1 MKETLPCVFLI
12 AGEHSGDALGARL
25 MAALKTQSAGRTG
38 FAGVGGPRME
48 AEGLDSLFP
57 MSDLSVMG
65 LAEVLPRVP
74 KLLRRL
80 RQTVAEIKARRPS
93 AVVTIDAPD
102 FCFPVAKRLKGLG
115 IPLIHYVAP
124 QVWAWRPGK
133 AKVAA
138 KLFDRLMVL
147 LPFETPYFEAVGL
160 SSTFVGHPVVEIA
173 ADGGD
178 GQAFRRRHG
187 IPAEA
192 PLICVLPGSRG
203 NETARL
209 LPVFG
214 DTLALLRKSLPDLRA
229 VMPTVEA
236 VAEQVAAAAAGWTLT
251 PLITRDQ
258 ADKHEIFAAADAA
271 LAASGS
277 VTLELAVAKTP
288 TVIAYKLN
296 PLTALLARRLVRV
309 RYINLVNLILNR
321 QALPEFLQENCTPEK
336 LATALAGILADDA
349 ARRAQRAAF
358 EVVLQRLGLGGPPPS
373 EKAAEIVLSM
383 IGEAPS

>member
-1 MKETLPCVFLI
+1 MKEAPTRLFLI
-12 AGEHSGDALGARL
+12 AGEHSGDALGSRL
-25 MAALKTQSAGRTG
+25 MAALKTQSAGRIG
-38 FAGVGGPRME
+38 FAGVGGPRMK

-80 RQTVAEIKARRPS
+80 RQTVADIKARRPS
-93 AVVTIDAPD
+93 AVVSIDAPD
-102 FCFPVAKRLKGLG
+102 FCFPVAKRLKGQG

-138 KLFDRLMVL
+138 ELFDRLIVL
-147 LPFETPYFEAVGL
+147 LPFEAPYFEAVGL
-160 SSTFVGHPVVEIA
+160 SSAFVGHPVVETGA
-173 ADGGD
+173 ESGD

-209 LPVFG
+209 LPIFG
-214 DTLALLRKSLPDLRA
+214 ETLALLRKNLPDLRA
-229 VMPTVEA
+229 VVPTVEG
-236 VAEQVAAAAAGWTLT
+236 VAEQVAAAAAGWTPT
-251 PLITRDQ
+251 PLITHGQ
-258 ADKHEIFAAADAA
+258 ADKLDAFAAADAA

-288 TVIAYKLN
+288 TVIAYKVN
-296 PLTALLARRLVRV
+296 PLTALLARRLIRV
-309 RYINLVNLILNR
+309 RYINLVNLILDR
-321 QALPEFLQENCTPEK
+321 QALPEFLQENCRPEK
-336 LATALAGILADDA
+336 LAAALAGIFADDA
-349 ARRAQRAAF
+349 ARRAQRDAF
-358 EVVLQRLGLGGPPPS
+358 EEVLQRLGLGGPPPS

-383 IGEAPS
+383 IT

>member
-1 MKETLPCVFLI
+1 MKEAPTRLFLI
-12 AGEHSGDALGARL
+12 AGEHSGDALGSRL
-25 MAALKTQSAGRTG
+25 MAALKTQSAGRIG
-38 FAGVGGPRME
+38 FAGVGGPRMK

-80 RQTVAEIKARRPS
+80 RQTVADIKARRPS
-93 AVVTIDAPD
+93 AVVSIDAPD
-102 FCFPVAKRLKGLG
+102 FCFPVAKRLKGQG

-138 KLFDRLMVL
+138 ELFDRLIVL
-147 LPFETPYFEAVGL
+147 LPFEAPYFEAVGP
-160 SSTFVGHPVVEIA
+160 SSAFVGHPVVETGA
-173 ADGGD
+173 ESGD

-209 LPVFG
+209 LPIFG
-214 DTLALLRKSLPDLRA
+214 ETLALLRKNLPDLRA
-229 VMPTVEA
+229 VVPTVEG
-236 VAEQVAAAAAGWTLT
+236 VAEQVAAAAAGWTPT
-251 PLITRDQ
+251 PLITHGQ
-258 ADKHEIFAAADAA
+258 ADKLDAFAAADAA

-288 TVIAYKLN
+288 TVIAYKVN
-296 PLTALLARRLVRV
+296 PLTALLARRLIRV
-309 RYINLVNLILNR
+309 RYINLVNLILDR
-321 QALPEFLQENCTPEK
+321 QALPEFLQENCRPEK
-336 LATALAGILADDA
+336 LAAALAGIFADDA
-349 ARRAQRAAF
+349 ARRAQRDAF
-358 EVVLQRLGLGGPPPS
+358 EEVLQRLGLGGPPPS

-383 IGEAPS
+383 IT

>member
-1 MKETLPCVFLI
+1 MKEAQTRLFLI
-12 AGEHSGDALGARL
+12 AGEHSGDALGSRL
-25 MAALKTQSAGRTG
+25 MAALKTQSAGRIG

-80 RQTVAEIKARRPS
+80 RQTVADIKARRPS
-93 AVVTIDAPD
+93 AVVSIDAPD
-102 FCFPVAKRLKGLG
+102 FCFPVAKRLKGQG

-138 KLFDRLMVL
+138 ELFDRLIVL
-147 LPFETPYFEAVGL
+147 LPFEAPYFEAVGL
-160 SSTFVGHPVVEIA
+160 SSAFVGHPVVETGA
-173 ADGGD
+173 ESGD

-214 DTLALLRKSLPDLRA
+214 ETLALLRKNLPDLRA
-229 VMPTVEA
+229 VVPTVEG
-236 VAEQVAAAAAGWTLT
+236 VAEQVAAAAAGWTPT
-251 PLITRDQ
+251 PLITRGQ
-258 ADKHEIFAAADAA
+258 ADKLDAFAAADAA

-288 TVIAYKLN
+288 TVIAYKAN
-296 PLTALLARRLVRV
+296 PLTALLARRLIRV
-309 RYINLVNLILNR
+309 RYINLVNLILDR
-321 QALPEFLQENCTPEK
+321 QALPEFLQENCRPEK
-336 LATALAGILADDA
+336 LAAALAGIFADDA
-349 ARRAQRAAF
+349 ARRAQRDAF
-358 EVVLQRLGLGGPPPS
+358 DEVLQRLGLGGPPPS

-383 IGEAPS
+383 IT

>member
-1 MKETLPCVFLI
+1 
-12 AGEHSGDALGARL
+12 
-25 MAALKTQSAGRTG
+25 
-38 FAGVGGPRME
+38 
-48 AEGLDSLFP
+48 
-57 MSDLSVMG
+57 
-65 LAEVLPRVP
+65 
-74 KLLRRL
+74 
-80 RQTVAEIKARRPS
+80 
-93 AVVTIDAPD
+93 
-102 FCFPVAKRLKGLG
+102 
-115 IPLIHYVAP
+115 
-124 QVWAWRPGK
+124 
-133 AKVAA
+133 
-138 KLFDRLMVL
+138 
-147 LPFETPYFEAVGL
+147 FETPYFEAVGL
-160 SSTFVGHPVVEIA
+160 STTFVGHPVVEIGA
-173 ADGGD
+173 SGGD

-209 LPVFG
+209 LPIFG
-214 DTLALLRKSLPDLRA
+214 DTLALLRKNLPDLRA
-229 VMPTVEA
+229 VVPTVEA
-236 VAEQVAAAAAGWTLT
+236 VAEQVAAAAAGWPLT

-288 TVIAYKLN
+288 TVIAYKVN

-358 EVVLQRLGLGGPPPS
+358 EVVLQKLGLGGPPPS

>member
-1 MKETLPCVFLI
+1 MKEAQTRLFLI
-12 AGEHSGDALGARL
+12 AGEHSGDALGSRL
-25 MAALKTQSAGRTG
+25 MAALKTQSAGRIA
-38 FAGVGGPRME
+38 FAGVGGPRMK

-80 RQTVAEIKARRPS
+80 RQTVADIKARRPS
-93 AVVTIDAPD
+93 AVVSIDAPD
-102 FCFPVAKRLKGLG
+102 FCFPVAKRLKGQG

-138 KLFDRLMVL
+138 ELFDRLIVL
-147 LPFETPYFEAVGL
+147 LPFEAPYFEAVGL
-160 SSTFVGHPVVEIA
+160 SSAFVGHPVVETGA
-173 ADGGD
+173 ESGD

-214 DTLALLRKSLPDLRA
+214 ETLALLRKNLPDLRA
-229 VMPTVEA
+229 VVPTVEG
-236 VAEQVAAAAAGWTLT
+236 VAEQVAAAAAGWPAT
-251 PLITRDQ
+251 PLVTRGQ
-258 ADKHEIFAAADAA
+258 ADKLDAFAAADAA

-288 TVIAYKLN
+288 TVIAYKAN
-296 PLTALLARRLVRV
+296 PLTALLARRLIRV
-309 RYINLVNLILNR
+309 RYINLVNLILDR
-321 QALPEFLQENCTPEK
+321 QALPEFLQENCRPEK
-336 LATALAGILADDA
+336 LAAALAGIFADDA
-349 ARRAQRAAF
+349 ARRAQRDAF
-358 EVVLQRLGLGGPPPS
+358 DEVLQRLGLGGPPPS

-383 IGEAPS
+383 IT

>member
-1 MKETLPCVFLI
+1 MKETPPRLFLI

-25 MAALKTQSAGRTG
+25 MAALKTQSAGRIG
-38 FAGVGGPRME
+38 FAGVGGPRMK

-80 RQTVAEIKARRPS
+80 RQTVADIKARRPS
-93 AVVTIDAPD
+93 AVVSIDAPD
-102 FCFPVAKRLKGLG
+102 FCFPVAKRLKGQG

-138 KLFDRLMVL
+138 ELFDRLIVL
-147 LPFETPYFEAVGL
+147 LPFEAPYFEAVGL
-160 SSTFVGHPVVEIA
+160 TSAFVGHPVVETGA
-173 ADGGD
+173 ESGG

-203 NETARL
+203 NETTRL
-209 LPVFG
+209 LPIFG
-214 DTLALLRKSLPDLRA
+214 ETLALLRKNLPDLRA
-229 VMPTVEA
+229 VAPTVEG
-236 VAEQVAAAAAGWTLT
+236 VAEQVAAAAAGWTPT
-251 PLITRDQ
+251 PLITHGQ
-258 ADKHEIFAAADAA
+258 ADKLDAFAAADAA

-288 TVIAYKLN
+288 TVIAYKMN
-296 PLTALLARRLVRV
+296 PLTALLARRLIRV
-309 RYINLVNLILNR
+309 RYINLVNLILDR
-321 QALPEFLQENCTPEK
+321 QALPEFLQENCRPEK
-336 LATALAGILADDA
+336 LAAALAGIFADDA
-349 ARRAQRAAF
+349 ARRAQGAAF
-358 EVVLQRLGLGGPPPS
+358 EEVLQRLGLGGPPPS

-383 IGEAPS
+383 IT